1 MCRWISE
8 RQKRSRRSCEQG
20 EEPEPADAD
29 IVLPAAGQ
37 VDSLLARDLEF
48 FDRRT
53 DEIAL
58 GSVTSLDTP
67 DGAYDAGVAYL
78 RADHPEK
85 ASAMFER
92 TLGLRA
98 DHADA
103 LNALGVIATRRG
115 AYDEA
120 LDYYRRS
127 LVTDDS
133 NTGVRMNIALT
144 YYLNGERERAD
155 AYFDEVVSL
164 DESYG
169 ELFDFLA
176 SVGDAQQYY
185 EIGVSYL
192 RLLRLD
198 QAIEQFDLA
207 IGADPGY
214 ADAHNARGVVLAR
227 QARADE
233 ALQAFE
239 DATQLQPDQM
249 GFRLNVAL
257 AHHLMGNY
265 DRADVLYRQ
274 VVAEDD
280 SYGGLYDFLAAT
292 ETAEESYRIAT
303 GYMQQQQW
311 DKALERLDD
320 ALAADPQDASAH
332 NARGVVLTH
341 LGDYDEAYR
350 MFERAEEL
358 APTDA
363 GIRLNLAIV
372 RHLQGRRHEAT
383 VIYRQ
388 LLEMEP
394 SYQGYLDI
402 LEEE

>member
-1 MCRWISE
+1 
-8 RQKRSRRSCEQG
+8 
-20 EEPEPADAD
+20 
-29 IVLPAAGQ
+29 
-37 VDSLLARDLEF
+37 
-48 FDRRT
+48 
-53 DEIAL
+53 
-58 GSVTSLDTP
+58 
-67 DGAYDAGVAYL
+67 
-78 RADHPEK
+78 
-85 ASAMFER
+85 
-92 TLGLRA
+92 
-98 DHADA
+98 
-103 LNALGVIATRRG
+103 
-115 AYDEA
+115 
-120 LDYYRRS
+120 
-127 LVTDDS
+127 
-133 NTGVRMNIALT
+133 
-144 YYLNGERERAD
+144 
-155 AYFDEVVSL
+155 
-164 DESYG
+164 
-169 ELFDFLA
+169 
-176 SVGDAQQYY
+176 
-185 EIGVSYL
+185 
-192 RLLRLD
+192 
-198 QAIEQFDLA
+198 
-207 IGADPGY
+207 
-214 ADAHNARGVVLAR
+214 
-227 QARADE
+227 
-233 ALQAFE
+233 
-239 DATQLQPDQM
+239 
-249 GFRLNVAL
+249 
-257 AHHLMGNY
+257 MGNY

-363 GIRLNLAIV
+363 GIRLNMAIV